1 MCSSHYNDAAA
12 NARRA
17 DVNMVV
23 ADDKDRV
30 FAGAIVEGGG
40 SRILSTCNALF
51 LIDNTV
57 GQGAKYLYV
66 TGG

>member
-1 MCSSHYNDAAA
+1 
-12 NARRA
+12 
-17 DVNMVV
+17 MVV
-23 ADDKDRV
+23 ADDKDPV

-40 SRILSTCNALF
+40 GRIFSTCNALF

-66 TGG
+66 NWRLMS